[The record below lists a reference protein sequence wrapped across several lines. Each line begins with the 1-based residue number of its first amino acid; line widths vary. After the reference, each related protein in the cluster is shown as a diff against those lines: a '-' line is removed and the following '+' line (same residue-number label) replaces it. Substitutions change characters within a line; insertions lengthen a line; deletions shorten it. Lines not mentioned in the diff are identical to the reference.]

1 MAGAEERARWLRA
14 AALAA
19 SGRAVQHIGCAYA
32 DRMAAQ
38 CEADMHRAVR
48 DRLEREA
55 HGNSGS

>member
-32 DRMAAQ
+32 DCMAAR

-48 DRLEREA
+48 DRQERGA